1 MRRIQTRSAE
11 ADRRGADR
19 CGSGARAR
27 ETSEAA
33 AEAALEEASSA
44 RVLAANPVRVSTPA
58 GTLSKGSLGSEIIAR
73 VVVGMAVLQ

>member
-1 MRRIQTRSAE
+1 MRRNQTRSAE
-11 ADRRGADR
+11 TGRREADR
-19 CGSGARAR
+19 CGSGARGG

-44 RVLAANPVRVSTPA
+44 RVLDSNPVLVSTPA